1 MIELNGKEGF
11 MKENPNDLVVVIVEH
26 SLDPFGV
33 KFKIDTL
40 SSLGF
45 VPS

>member
-1 MIELNGKEGF
+1 MIEPNGKEGF
-11 MKENPNDLVVVIVEH
+11 MKANPNDLVVVIGEH
-26 SLDPFGV
+26 SSDPFSV